1 MSETTQPP
9 AVTEEPS
16 PPHPSPSLW
25 AGLAVFGRRF
35 PWTRNITLVLVVA
48 SVISAFTTYTVMTRS
63 DNPFGPDPEMVLALG
78 LINVVL
84 LLALITVVA
93 HRAFRL
99 WIELKRGSV
108 GSRLQTRMV
117 VMFSLISMVPT
128 VTVAGFSAF
137 FLNAGIEAWFSE
149 KVNTG
154 LEESVIVAEAY
165 LREHRDSI
173 RSDVRVMASEVDKG
187 FYEGANT
194 PATLSRLLSM
204 LASSR
209 GLAEA
214 AIIQRGQM
222 IAQTSLTFSL
232 SFENMPPQAAEI
244 AATGEI
250 VVVADDDKIRA
261 IVKLRSMPDA
271 YLVIGRLIDSRV
283 VDHMENTQSA
293 VNEYRAVR
301 AQLSNI
307 QIQFSIMFVLV
318 SLLLLLVAIWYGM
331 LFAARLVVPISQLVE
346 AAERVRAG
354 DYATRVDEGPENDE
368 LATLGRAFNRMTNQL
383 ASQRRDLMK
392 ANRQLDNRRRF
403 SEAVLS
409 GVSAGVVALD
419 VNGSITLHNRSAQQL
434 LGIPQGESITGRAV
448 ADIMPEIGGLL
459 EEAVA
464 RPDKVQQAELTVQA
478 GDKPLTF
485 HARLAAL
492 EFDGEVESFILTF
505 DDITPL
511 VAAQR
516 HAAWADVARRVAHEI
531 KNPLTPIQLSAQ
543 RLKRKYQK
551 DLGAEERENFAKYT
565 DTIIRHVG
573 DIGRMVEEFVNFAR
587 MPAPAF
593 GRENMSD
600 LLTRAVFSGETAHPH
615 IAYHLELPEKP
626 LFVDIDAS
634 QVRQVITNLVKNAAE
649 AVEAQL
655 ANGTMA
661 TVQTGGQITVTCTAN
676 EEHCVIEV
684 KDNGV
689 GFPGEQI
696 HRLLEPYVTTRAKG
710 TGLGLAIVKKIMEDH
725 KGRVELENRPEGGAL
740 VRLVFPLE
748 RNADKPEAK
757 GAKGGNEKK
766 NP

>member
-1 MSETTQPP
+1 MSNEQP
-9 AVTEEPS
+9 AAQEQVIS
-16 PPHPSPSLW
+16 DKHAPPLLS
-25 AGLAVFGRRF
+25 GLAVFGRRF
-35 PWTRNITLVLVVA
+35 AWTRNVALVLILA
-48 SVISAFTTYTVMTRS
+48 AIASAFTTYIVMTRS
-63 DNPFGPDPEMVLALG
+63 DNPFGPDPETLIVLG
-78 LINVVL
+78 LMNLVL
-84 LLALITVVA
+84 LLALIVVVA

-99 WIELKRGSV
+99 WLELKRGSV
-108 GSRLQTRMV
+108 GSRLQTRIV
-117 VMFSLISMVPT
+117 VMFSLITMVPT

-137 FLNAGIEAWFSE
+137 FLNAGIEAWFSD
-149 KVNTG
+149 KINTG

-165 LREHRDSI
+165 LREHRDI
-173 RSDVRVMASEVDKG
+173 IKSDVRAMVSDVDRE
-187 FYEGANT
+187 FYEGT
-194 PATLSRLLSM
+194 TSPAALSRLLTTQGS
-204 LASSR
+204 LR
-209 GLAEA
+209 GLSEA

-222 IAQTSLTFSL
+222 LARTSLTFAL
-232 SFENMPPQAAEI
+232 TFENLPPQAADI

-250 VVVADDDKIRA
+250 VVIADDDKIRA
-261 IVKLRSMPDA
+261 VMKLRSMPDA
-271 YLVIGRLIDSRV
+271 YLVIGRLIDEQV
-283 VDHMENTQSA
+283 VNHMENAQSA

-307 QIQFSIMFVLV
+307 QLQFSVMFVLV
-318 SLLLLLVAIWYGM
+318 ALLLLLAAIWYAM
-331 LFAARLVVPISQLVE
+331 FFAARLVVPISQLVE

-409 GVSAGVVALD
+409 GVSAGVMALD
-419 VNGSITLHNRSAQQL
+419 IDGAITLNNRSAQRL
-434 LGIPQGESITGRAV
+434 LRMPQEEDMTGKPVRDV
-448 ADIMPEIGGLL
+448 LPEIETLL
-459 EEAVA
+459 AEVA
-464 RPDKVQQAELTVQA
+464 AKPEKMQQADLTVLR
-478 GDKPLTF
+478 GDKPLTL
-485 HARLAAL
+485 HARLAAQ
-492 EFDGEVESFILTF
+492 EFDGEVESYILTF

-551 DLGAEERENFAKYT
+551 EVAESEQENFAKYT

-573 DIGRMVEEFVNFAR
+573 DIGNMVEEFVNFAR
-587 MPAPAF
+587 MPAPRF
-593 GRENMSD
+593 SRENISD
-600 LLTRAVFSGETAHPH
+600 LVAKSVFSEETVHPQV
-615 IAYHLELPEKP
+615 AYHLDMAEKEV
-626 LFVDIDAS
+626 FADIDAS

-649 AVEAQL
+649 AIEGRL
-655 ANGTMA
+655 ASGSEDAMKE
-661 TVQTGGQITVTCTAN
+661 GGQIHVSCL
-676 EEHCVIEV
+676 EDDGHCVIEV
-684 KDNGV
+684 QDNGV
-689 GFPGEQI
+689 GFPGDQI

-748 RNADKPEAK
+748 RAAENKMMPNNNA
-757 GAKGGNEKK
+757 
-766 NP
+766 